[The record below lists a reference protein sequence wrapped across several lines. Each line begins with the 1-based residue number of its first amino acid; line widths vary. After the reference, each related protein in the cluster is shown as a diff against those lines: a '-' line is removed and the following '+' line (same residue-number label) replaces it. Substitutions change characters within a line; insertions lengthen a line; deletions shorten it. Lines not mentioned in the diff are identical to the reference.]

1 MAKLVGDL
9 IRAGLQPPARWL
21 GLAGVVVVG
30 CVLLLPPLA
39 AFAPAWH
46 IPALISLA
54 AWLGMAATQ
63 LEPAAYRGFR
73 YQVVDRDPYM
83 IRACERRD
91 ALVAGLHLLAPGAIR
106 GHVETMIQRIDAELM
121 PELEVRARRH
131 RALTAALTQL
141 GNARGPLVGADHE
154 RIAALKHL
162 SDEQQKALDG
172 LVARLSDLN
181 ANVMGLANEAEETQ
195 IADQTREWTEEL
207 DAYWKAT
214 AEVFRS
220 GAVPTAT

>member
-63 LEPAAYRGFR
+63 LESAAYRGFR

-83 IRACERRD
+83 TRACERRD

-121 PELEVRARRH
+121 PELEIRARRH

-141 GNARGPLVGADHE
+141 ENGRGPLVGADRE
-154 RIAALKHL
+154 RIGALKHL

-181 ANVMGLANEAEETQ
+181 ANVMGLASEAEENE
-195 IADQTREWTEEL
+195 IADQTREWTEQL

-220 GAVPTAT
+220 GAVPSAT

>member
-1 MAKLVGDL
+1 
-9 IRAGLQPPARWL
+9 
-21 GLAGVVVVG
+21 
-30 CVLLLPPLA
+30 
-39 AFAPAWH
+39 
-46 IPALISLA
+46 
-54 AWLGMAATQ
+54 
-63 LEPAAYRGFR
+63 
-73 YQVVDRDPYM
+73 
-83 IRACERRD
+83 
-91 ALVAGLHLLAPGAIR
+91 
-106 GHVETMIQRIDAELM
+106 MIQRIDAELM